1 MNDLN
6 NFININNNNYN
17 EYIFYLE
24 ENYNF
29 SIINNEVFFAPKLLT
44 ANFIK

>member
-24 ENYNF
+24 EKQF
-29 SIINNEVFFAPKLLT
+29 FNNKQ
-44 ANFIK
+44 